1 VPPPLPPRVAAAVA
15 STVADLVGAGTS
27 GVVLLG
33 SQSRGDVHEHSDVD
47 LVALGTGPEYTHRSL
62 GGLLMSVSWRTAD
75 AVRASFADPKLA
87 GSTVPGW
94 RAAVILHDAD
104 GIANELS
111 EEAGAW
117 RWSDI
122 EGPRRD
128 WIATQMTGRAEVVQ
142 RLVGSLAA
150 GRRTSAAV
158 SRNRL
163 ATRLPVVAAVHHR
176 ILYDSEHRLFDLV
189 ADAMG
194 PSWRR
199 SQDAALGLR
208 GEKLTDSCR
217 AALGLYAQLAPM
229 VEPYLNPEELT
240 VVRSAAE
247 LAWATQHAA

>member
-1 VPPPLPPRVAAAVA
+1 MPPPLPPRVAAAVA
-15 STVADLVGAGTS
+15 ATVADLVAAGTS

-33 SQSRGDVHEHSDVD
+33 SQSRGDAHEHSDVD
-47 LVALGTGPEYTHRSL
+47 LVALGSGPEYMHRQL

-94 RAAVILHDAD
+94 RAAVILHDAH
-104 GIANELS
+104 GTANELS
-111 EEAGAW
+111 AEAGAW

-122 EGPRRD
+122 EGPRVA
-128 WIATQMTGRAEVVQ
+128 WIAGQMTGRAEVVQ

-158 SRNRL
+158 TRNRL

-208 GEKLTDSCR
+208 GEQLADSCR
-217 AALGLYAQLAPM
+217 AALGLYAQLAPV
-229 VEPYLNPEELT
+229 VEPYLNAEQLA

>member
-1 VPPPLPPRVAAAVA
+1 MPPPLPPRVAAAVA
-15 STVADLVGAGTS
+15 ATVADLVAAGTS

-33 SQSRGDVHEHSDVD
+33 SQSRGDAHEHSDVD
-47 LVALGTGPEYTHRSL
+47 LVALGSGPEYTHRQL

-75 AVRASFADPKLA
+75 AVRGSFADPKLA

-94 RAAVILHDAD
+94 RGAVILHDSE
-104 GIANELS
+104 GRANELVA
-111 EEAGAW
+111 EAGAW

-122 EGPRRD
+122 EGPRRA
-128 WIATQMTGRAEVVQ
+128 WIAGQMTGRAEVVQ

-158 SRNRL
+158 TRNRL

-208 GEKLTDSCR
+208 GEQLPDSCR
-217 AALGLYAQLAPM
+217 AALGLYAQLAPV
-229 VEPYLNPEELT
+229 VEPYLTPDQQA

-247 LAWATQHAA
+247 LAWAAQHAA